1 MSGLW
6 VKRSVLSVMN
16 ERERI
21 LAARTCYFPADPLQ
35 CGVTAANSARSGEVD
50 PPGARPTHRAPA
62 LSHAHTRATP
72 PITNYTTPTR
82 FSASFGVSVSFIRYH
97 SICLYILVIN
107 YKFRRK
113 ATSVSTRTPT
123 TVTIN
128 TACLRSSF
136 RYRLFRN
143 YQFFWMLTKPK
154 LGMQGMLS
162 PIL

>member
-1 MSGLW
+1 M
-6 VKRSVLSVMN
+6 
-16 ERERI
+16 RERI

-35 CGVTAANSARSGEVD
+35 CGVTAATSARSGEVD

-97 SICLYILVIN
+97 SICLYFLVIN

-113 ATSVSTRTPT
+113 PTYVSTRAPA

-128 TACLRSSF
+128 TACLRSSY
-136 RYRLFRN
+136 RSRLFRELPN
-143 YQFFWMLTKPK
+143 IFDVDKT
-154 LGMQGMLS
+154 
-162 PIL
+162 